1 MVEPKEVKVELMAA
15 IEKLRGVSR
24 EEQEIAY
31 VAIAEKYGAEA
42 AAKARELF
50 EVGRA
55 ELKAAEEPTKTTEVE
70 EPFEEVKFHESDLAP
85 EVEPLPTIEEKQRM
99 LEELADL
106 RESDPIGYAEKKKQA
121 ADRLDV
127 SQDAVEKAVKRIRD
141 GRPREEEQSQATRLM
156 AIGFGEGVQLWHSP
170 DGHGHASVWV
180 DGHWE
185 HYRIK
190 SKAFDDWLRGEYG
203 RTNPVKVGD
212 RWVPQVPGTQA
223 VRDAMASLDGYAQR
237 QGEPRNVSMRVGG
250 DEEVIWIDLGR
261 RDWRGIKVT
270 KDGWQEVRE
279 MDVAFVR
286 GGTMLPLPIP
296 RRGGDIRELGRVL
309 NVREEDFVLVAAW
322 LLQVLNPVGDYPF
335 INVHGESEVGKTFMC
350 NIILRTVDPRTT
362 ELRKPRKVEDLLIAA
377 RNNWTIGFDNFSWM
391 SWEFSDTLCMIA
403 TGISSG
409 TRTLYT
415 DDEEHTFTVRRPV
428 IFNGIPGDLTERS
441 DLASR
446 TIKLEIPRITKRRTK
461 SDLEREFE
469 AIWPGVFGALLDG
482 LVGGLR
488 DQGSIVVDDPA
499 RLMDFEQFAEAGCRA
514 MGFEEWEF
522 VDAYKAN
529 RHGSM
534 VVAAEASAVG
544 RAVVAFLRDN
554 REGFRGQM
562 QRLHM
567 RLSHYNYKGD
577 TNWRDWPRSP
587 TRLSTEL
594 SRLSKPLAA
603 VGITCHTKVDRRTE
617 GGTQKDVVL
626 EWAPKKKVQPIAEKE
641 KIVEFKRPSWRR
653 I

>member
-1 MVEPKEVKVELMAA
+1 MAEVMA
-15 IEKLRGVSR
+15 LRRPS
-24 EEQEIAY
+24 
-31 VAIAEKYGAEA
+31 
-42 AAKARELF
+42 LSW
-50 EVGRA
+50 RA
-55 ELKAAEEPTKTTEVE
+55 ENRSQRQPLAAPLSVILTDTSYRLDSRDCDGYSKN
-70 EPFEEVKFHESDLAP
+70 SD
-85 EVEPLPTIEEKQRM
+85 EKQVTDSCASWCR
-99 LEELADL
+99 DL
-106 RESDPIGYAEKKKQA
+106 
-121 ADRLDV
+121 
-127 SQDAVEKAVKRIRD
+127 KRVR
-141 GRPREEEQSQATRLM
+141 
-156 AIGFGEGVQLWHSP
+156 
-170 DGHGHASVWV
+170 
-180 DGHWE
+180 
-185 HYRIK
+185 
-190 SKAFDDWLRGEYG
+190 
-203 RTNPVKVGD
+203 N
-212 RWVPQVPGTQA
+212 
-223 VRDAMASLDGYAQR
+223 VRD
-237 QGEPRNVSMRVGG
+237 
-250 DEEVIWIDLGR
+250 
-261 RDWRGIKVT
+261 
-270 KDGWQEVRE
+270 
-279 MDVAFVR
+279 
-286 GGTMLPLPIP
+286 
-296 RRGGDIRELGRVL
+296 
-309 NVREEDFVLVAAW
+309 EDFVLVAAW

-362 ELRKPRKVEDLLIAA
+362 ELRKPRKIEDLMIAA
-377 RNNWTIGFDNFSWM
+377 RNNWTIGFDNLSWM

-415 DDEEHTFTVRRPV
+415 DDEEHAFTVRRPV

-446 TIKLEIPRITKRRTK
+446 TIKLEIPRIAQRRTK

-469 AIWPGVFGALLDG
+469 KIWPGVFGALLDG

-488 DQGSIVVDDPA
+488 DGRGIVVDDPA

-544 RAVVAFLRDN
+544 RAVMAFLNEN

-562 QRLHM
+562 QRLHT
-567 RLSHYNYKGD
+567 RLSNYNYKGD
-577 TNWRDWPRSP
+577 TNWRDWPKSP

-603 VGITCHTKVDRRTE
+603 VGITCLTKVDRRQE

-626 EWAPKKKVQPIAEKE
+626 EWAPKKKVEVVEVEKPKPKE
-641 KIVEFKRPSWRR
+641 EPPKPKVIELGVVRR
-653 I
+653 RL

>member
-1 MVEPKEVKVELMAA
+1 
-15 IEKLRGVSR
+15 
-24 EEQEIAY
+24 
-31 VAIAEKYGAEA
+31 
-42 AAKARELF
+42 
-50 EVGRA
+50 
-55 ELKAAEEPTKTTEVE
+55 
-70 EPFEEVKFHESDLAP
+70 
-85 EVEPLPTIEEKQRM
+85 
-99 LEELADL
+99 LADL
-106 RESDPIGYAEKKKQA
+106 WDSDPIEYAKRKRESA
-121 ADRLDV
+121 GRLDV
-127 SQDAVEKAVKRIRD
+127 SEAIVEEAVKRIRAE
-141 GRPREEEQSQATRLM
+141 RKEQEQSQATRLM
-156 AIGFGEGVQLWHSP
+156 AIGFGEGVKLWHSL
-170 DGHGHASVWV
+170 DGQGHASVLV

-185 HYRIK
+185 HYRIR
-190 SKAFDDWLRGEYG
+190 SNAFDSWLRGEYG
-203 RTNPVKVGD
+203 RINRVKVGA

-223 VRDAMASLDGYAQR
+223 VRDAVASLDGYAQR
-237 QGEPRNVSMRVGG
+237 QGEPQKVSMRVSG

-261 RDWRGIKVT
+261 RDWSGVKVT
-270 KDGWQEVRE
+270 KDGWQVVRE
-279 MDVAFVR
+279 MYVAFVR
-286 GGTMLPLPIP
+286 SGTMLPLPIP

-309 NVREEDFVLVAAW
+309 NVRKEDFVLVAAW

-335 INVHGESEVGKTFMC
+335 INVHGEAEVGKTFMC

-362 ELRKPRKVEDLLIAA
+362 ELRKPRRVEDLLIAA
-377 RNNWTIGFDNFSWM
+377 RNNWTIGFDNFSCM

-409 TRTLYT
+409 ARTLYT

-446 TIKLEIPRITKRRTK
+446 TIKLEIPRIVQRRTK

-469 AIWPGVFGALLDG
+469 KIWPGVLGALLDG

-488 DQGSIVVDDPA
+488 DQASVKVDDPA

-514 MGFEEWEF
+514 MGFEELEF
-522 VDAYKAN
+522 VEAYKAN

-544 RAVVAFLRDN
+544 RAVVAFIKDHP
-554 REGFRGQM
+554 EGFRGQM
-562 QRLHM
+562 QHLYG
-567 RLSHYNYKGD
+567 RLSHYDYKGD
-577 TNWRDWPRSP
+577 TSWRDWPRSP

-603 VGITCHTKVDRRTE
+603 LSIRCLTKVDRRQE
-617 GGTQKDVVL
+617 GGTQKDVVI
-626 EWAPKKKVQPIAEKE
+626 EYVFKFKKKVEEQPQVKAKE
-641 KIVEFKRPSWRR
+641 VGKVVKRPSWRR

>member
-1 MVEPKEVKVELMAA
+1 
-15 IEKLRGVSR
+15 
-24 EEQEIAY
+24 
-31 VAIAEKYGAEA
+31 
-42 AAKARELF
+42 
-50 EVGRA
+50 
-55 ELKAAEEPTKTTEVE
+55 
-70 EPFEEVKFHESDLAP
+70 
-85 EVEPLPTIEEKQRM
+85 
-99 LEELADL
+99 
-106 RESDPIGYAEKKKQA
+106 
-121 ADRLDV
+121 
-127 SQDAVEKAVKRIRD
+127 
-141 GRPREEEQSQATRLM
+141 
-156 AIGFGEGVQLWHSP
+156 
-170 DGHGHASVWV
+170 
-180 DGHWE
+180 
-185 HYRIK
+185 
-190 SKAFDDWLRGEYG
+190 
-203 RTNPVKVGD
+203 
-212 RWVPQVPGTQA
+212 
-223 VRDAMASLDGYAQR
+223 
-237 QGEPRNVSMRVGG
+237 MRVGG

-261 RDWRGIKVT
+261 RDWSGVKVT
-270 KDGWQEVRE
+270 AEGWQVVKK

-286 GGTMLPLPIP
+286 SGTMLPLPIP

-362 ELRKPRKVEDLLIAA
+362 ELRKPRKVEDLLVAA

-446 TIKLEIPRITKRRTK
+446 TIKLEIPRITRRRTK
-461 SDLEREFE
+461 ADLEGEFE
-469 AIWPGVFGALLDG
+469 KIWPGVLGALLDG

-488 DQGSIVVDDPA
+488 DQGSVVVDEPA
-499 RLMDFEQFAEAGCRA
+499 RLMDFEQFAEAGCRV
-514 MGFEEWEF
+514 MGFEKWEF

-544 RAVVAFLRDN
+544 RAVVTFLKDN

-562 QRLHM
+562 QRLHI
-567 RLSHYNYKGD
+567 RLSSYNYKGD
-577 TNWRDWPRSP
+577 TAWRDWPKSP
-587 TRLSTEL
+587 TRLSTETSL
-594 SRLSKPLAA
+594 WRESLPRSRFICISRNSIGQLVP
-603 VGITCHTKVDRRTE
+603 G
-617 GGTQKDVVL
+617 
-626 EWAPKKKVQPIAEKE
+626 
-641 KIVEFKRPSWRR
+641 
-653 I
+653 